1 MSGTATTV
9 IETGASAASPPFVV
23 TGGAGFVGSHLV
35 DSLLAAGHRV
45 VVVDNLVTGRE
56 KNLKS
61 ALDSGRCE
69 IVRADLSSSPDL
81 PRAQGI
87 FHLASPASPPG
98 YQRHP
103 IETLWVNAAGTRNVL
118 EAARRSNCRVVL
130 ASTSEVYG
138 DPEVH
143 PQTETYWGCVNPVGI
158 RSCYD
163 EGKRYAEALS
173 MAYRRVHGVDV
184 RIARIFNT
192 YGPRMDPND
201 GRVVSNFVTQALE
214 NRPLSVYGSGSQ
226 TRSFCYVSDLVRGL
240 VALMAVEP
248 IPEGGPVNLGN
259 PKETTVTELAKIVA
273 EITGVRLQTR
283 TDPSPADDPR
293 RRCPDISRAR
303 KYLGWS
309 PEVPLADG
317 LRATVDHF
325 RAELGRAVAA

>member
-1 MSGTATTV
+1 
-9 IETGASAASPPFVV
+9 
-23 TGGAGFVGSHLV
+23 
-35 DSLLAAGHRV
+35 
-45 VVVDNLVTGRE
+45 
-56 KNLKS
+56 
-61 ALDSGRCE
+61 
-69 IVRADLSSSPDL
+69 
-81 PRAQGI
+81 
-87 FHLASPASPPG
+87 
-98 YQRHP
+98 
-103 IETLWVNAAGTRNVL
+103 
-118 EAARRSNCRVVL
+118 AARRSNCRVVL

-138 DPEVH
+138 DPQVH
-143 PQTETYWGCVNPVGI
+143 PQPETYWGCVNPVGI

-259 PKETTVTELAKIVA
+259 PKETTVTELARIVA

-325 RAELGRAVAA
+325 RTELGRPVAA

>member
-1 MSGTATTV
+1 
-9 IETGASAASPPFVV
+9 V

-35 DSLLAAGHRV
+35 DALLSAGSPV

-56 KNLKS
+56 KNLKP
-61 ALDSGRCE
+61 ALASGRCE
-69 IVRADLSSSPDL
+69 VIRADLTVVSEL
-81 PRAQGI
+81 PLSRGI

-98 YQRHP
+98 YQSRP

-143 PQTETYWGCVNPVGI
+143 PQTETYWGSVNPVGV

-163 EGKRYAEALS
+163 EGKRFSEALS
-173 MAYRRVHGVDV
+173 MAYRRVHRVDV

-214 NRPLSVYGSGSQ
+214 GRPLTVYGAGTQ

-240 VALMAVEP
+240 VALMEVDP

-259 PKETTVTELAKIVA
+259 PTETSVADLARIVA
-273 EITGVRLQTR
+273 ELTGVRLEVENG
-283 TDPSPADDPR
+283 PMPADDPR

-303 KYLGWS
+303 EYLGWS
-309 PEVPLADG
+309 PQVPLHDG
-317 LRATVDHF
+317 LRATVEHF
-325 RAELGRAVAA
+325 RGELGRPVAA